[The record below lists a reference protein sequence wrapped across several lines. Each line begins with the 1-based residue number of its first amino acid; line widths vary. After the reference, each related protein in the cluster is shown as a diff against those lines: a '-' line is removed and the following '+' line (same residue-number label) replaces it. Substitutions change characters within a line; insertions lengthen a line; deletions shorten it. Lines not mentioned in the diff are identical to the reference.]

1 MELLTREEF
10 NKKIGQRMRE
20 LREQMGLSQAEVAE
34 RVSQVPVDAEMRMRR
49 LAAVTALVTWLR
61 EKRGLSCEQ
70 LAKRS
75 EVPVRFV
82 RDLEGL
88 RDFNPDFCF
97 LYRVSHALG
106 LTLSAFMQRVERLA
120 RTKLDEHDRPVSR
133 KRDVRGRK
141 GQTGRRSGRRGSEG
155 GPPDGTDRL

>member
-1 MELLTREEF
+1 MELLSREEF

-20 LREQMGLSQAEVAE
+20 LREQMSLSQAEVAE

-61 EKRGLSCEQ
+61 EKRGLSCER

-88 RDFNPDFCF
+88 RDFNPDFYF
-97 LYRVSHALG
+97 LYRVSHASV
-106 LTLSAFMQRVERLA
+106 LTLSAFMRRVERVA
-120 RTKLDEHDRPVSR
+120 CTELDEHDRPRLEEEKCAGARR
-133 KRDVRGRK
+133 KDRKALRD
-141 GQTGRRSGRRGSEG
+141 RRF
-155 GPPDGTDRL
+155 

>member
-1 MELLTREEF
+1 MELLSREEF

-20 LREQMGLSQAEVAE
+20 LREQMSLSQAEVAE

-61 EKRGLSCEQ
+61 EKRGLSCER

-88 RDFNPDFCF
+88 RDFNPDFYF

-106 LTLSAFMQRVERLA
+106 LTLSAFMRRVERLA
-120 RTKLDEHDRPVSR
+120 CTKLDEHDRPVSR
-133 KRDVRGRK
+133 KRNLRGRK
-141 GQTGRRSGRRGSEG
+141 GKTGRRSGIGGSEG

>member
-10 NKKIGQRMRE
+10 NKKIGRRMRE
-20 LREQMGLSQAEVAE
+20 LREYRGLSQAEVVE
-34 RVSQVPVDAEMRMRR
+34 RVSQVQVDAEMRMRR
-49 LAAVTALVTWLR
+49 LAAITSLVTWLR

-75 EVPVRFV
+75 EVPARFV

-88 RDFNPDFCF
+88 RDSNPDYYF

-106 LTLSAFMQRVERLA
+106 LTLSAFMRRVERLA
-120 RTKLDEHDRPVSR
+120 GTELDEHDRPVSR
-133 KRDVRGRK
+133 KRNVRGRK
-141 GQTGRRSGRRGSEG
+141 GKTGRRSGMGGSEG